1 MTDIN
6 KLGDKFIQ
14 MVREGNSLHEGLC
27 VLSDKIGEIESP
39 QDLTLTKL
47 NQILSLADIIESYA
61 KYHANLINNSYM
73 LIDFG
78 KSNNRERIRD

>member
-1 MTDIN
+1 MIDIN

-14 MVREGNSLHEGLC
+14 MVREGNSLHEGLY

-47 NQILSLADIIESYA
+47 NQILSLTDIIESYA
-61 KYHANLINNSYM
+61 KYHADLINNSYM

-78 KSNNRERIRD
+78 KTNNRERIRD